1 MMVVFLCGLVVLVL
15 MRTLKNDY
23 LRYANEEEDMEL
35 VLTCL
40 PSPHLYVCACT
51 SHLRAF
57 FAGSSPGRRRLE
69 ERAR

>member
-35 VLTCL
+35 VLTTFTNML
-40 PSPHLYVCACT
+40 PSSMCLRVPHT
-51 SHLRAF
+51 
-57 FAGSSPGRRRLE
+57 
-69 ERAR
+69 